1 MIFKIQGDF
10 GMSDFVNMLTKL
22 GQYFKFIYTNDN
34 LYIALK
40 DIKEKDNAKII
51 MNKVFKPIKNYY
63 IKEINETNIMKEDP
77 IVIEWCRDNFVAL
90 DKQRYEIEQQD
101 KLHNAWKAMD
111 NMEEILKKEINK
123 NKVN

>member
-22 GQYFKFIYTNDN
+22 SQYFKFIYTNDN

>member
-40 DIKEKDNAKII
+40 NIKEKDNAKII

>member
-1 MIFKIQGDF
+1 MVFKIQGDF